1 MVINVIG
8 SNFEAKLIKGS
19 ELNLDLEPVFSPI
32 IPPVYLNIYEG
43 GNQVFS
49 VVFFFF
55 FFFF

>member
-49 VVFFFF
+49 VVVVFFFF
-55 FFFF
+55 